1 MSLNSPDV
9 THPASAE
16 TSATL
21 LYALGLSL
29 SLLAFLYL
37 RSFAAWRARS
47 RGLSTPPGPPPLPF
61 FGNALDMP
69 KTRQWEGFRDLCAK
83 YGNIL
88 CMHVFT
94 QPVVVLGSA
103 DVISEYLDK
112 RSANTSDRKQTASL
126 QLIGYDT
133 AFGLMSYGL
142 EWKLRRRMF
151 WQHFNPTVIT
161 NYHTIQRETARTLL
175 RTLLTQSYDA
185 EKHLTEC
192 AATTLLRVLYGLE
205 KQHEIDEAI
214 AAIQGGLEGARNVLV
229 SGASSWISFL
239 FYDTC
244 HHSYRSRDGTAGR
257 CDDAPPSVVGDVIA
271 NLLQDGQDTEHVANV
286 EFIAKRIAVD
296 SMQDIQKKA
305 QVELDAVVGPDRLP
319 DFSDRESLVY
329 IDAIIKE
336 ALRWMPPAPFGITHC
351 TRDDDELRGYFIPA
365 GTVLIANIW
374 ACLHD
379 PEAYE
384 NPEEFRPE
392 RYLHNGKPD
401 PSARDPNDFVFGF
414 GRRCVCVPVHI

>member
-1 MSLNSPDV
+1 
-9 THPASAE
+9 
-16 TSATL
+16 
-21 LYALGLSL
+21 
-29 SLLAFLYL
+29 
-37 RSFAAWRARS
+37 
-47 RGLSTPPGPPPLPF
+47 
-61 FGNALDMP
+61 
-69 KTRQWEGFRDLCAK
+69 
-83 YGNIL
+83 
-88 CMHVFT
+88 MHVFT
-94 QPVVVLGSA
+94 QPVVVLGNA

-126 QLIGYDT
+126 QLRIQNGYDT
-133 AFGLMSYGL
+133 AFGLMSYGP
-142 EWKLRRRMF
+142 EWKLRRRVF

-214 AAIQGGLEGARNVLV
+214 AVIQGGLEGARNVLV
-229 SGASSWISFL
+229 SGGFLVDFFLILRYLPSFVPFQRRFAKWRAGL
-239 FYDTC
+239 ERLMSTPFARYQA
-244 HHSYRSRDGTAGR
+244 TAAQLG
-257 CDDAPPSVVGDVIA
+257 DDAPPSVVGDVIA

-296 SMQDIQKKA
+296 SMQDGVHARTVFLVMSLYPDIQKKA
-305 QVELDAVVGPDRLP
+305 QAELDAVVGPDHLP
-319 DFSDRESLVY
+319 DFCDHESLVY

-365 GTVLIANIW
+365 GTMLIANIW
-374 ACLHD
+374 ACLQD
-379 PEAYE
+379 PEVYE

-392 RYLHNGKPD
+392 RFLRNGKPD
-401 PSARDPNDFVFGF
+401 PSARDPNDFVLLAEG
-414 GRRCVCVPVHI
+414 CQ